1 MELYGLPEAS
11 DNIRHVLKYVAVALG
26 KTQKVKVLT
35 GTGNVNMTM
44 LDYSAAAYEF
54 LRAFRAGRLGRLT
67 LD

>member
-1 MELYGLPEAS
+1 MGIAELWALLR
-11 DNIRHVLKYVAVALG
+11 IVATLSVHSA
-26 KTQKVKVLT
+26 
-35 GTGNVNMTM
+35 GNVNMTM